1 MTVRANTRIFDIPG
15 PGRTSRVSC
24 ERKDGSA
31 GWAELVTEG
40 RMRGLWQD
48 DYGGYYTWVELL
60 VAFEPLRQVRVSAR
74 V

>member
-15 PGRTSRVSC
+15 PGRTSRVSF

-31 GWAELVTEG
+31 GWAE
-40 RMRGLWQD
+40 RNAAGLWRD
-48 DYGGYYTWVELL
+48 DLGTCYSWVELL